1 MVGIKPRTVFN
12 AENRAYKSKQY
23 PPFLGEQLALHDTV
37 NVMYPELE
45 ELYLL
50 QRSQTWT
57 ENEINLQQSRMD
69 MIHSRQEE
77 IDIMVKVVSYLWEAD
92 SVASRSI
99 LPVFAP
105 FITNSELNEMMTE
118 QTRFEVIHGKTY
130 SEIVRQCVTDP
141 QKVLDE
147 TMKNEEIL
155 SRTDTI
161 IQAFDEVIKYGA
173 LYSLG
178 SEYTNKDIPKEKY
191 MEVILKGIFA
201 LYLLERIQFM
211 SSFAVVFG
219 LAERDRFKGIADLV
233 KLISKDEL
241 CTTGEHSVLTP
252 NGWVE
257 LKDLEDGVPV
267 AQWDYDTNEIEFVV
281 PSKVIR
287 KKYTGDM
294 VHITHSETHRA
305 FDQIVT
311 ADHRLPL
318 VNSDGSV
325 KDKVRETTAINL
337 RTGGGHHLPIKGNK
351 VGGRDKLTDLERFK
365 IAFQADGS
373 FRIMPENNIAGKFT
387 GCFAYNFSF
396 AREHKIERLTE
407 ILDRLGFEYTT
418 TTIDRVGNRQ
428 EMTKFYVKVPL
439 DVITLEEQETLKN
452 FSWVNISEVSSEWG
466 REFVEEL
473 LEWDGSKATET
484 RYIYSNNNKEA
495 IDMVQTICHISN
507 IATNINVTKAH
518 VRESQGITINAN
530 DHYRLNIKFGTK
542 VANGNSLNKEVFHV
556 EDLDVYCVT
565 VPSSFFLIKHNDII
579 SVTGNCHATMM
590 STLINILRGFDDWNE
605 VYESLIPEF
614 EVMLQEV
621 IDREFQW
628 NKYLFSEGRTM
639 VGLNTELLN
648 EWVLYCAMDFCRQIN
663 FKYPYKK
670 ISTNPIPW
678 VDNWIELDKVQNANQ
693 EADNINYRV
702 NAMDN
707 DLDDD
712 EIFDI

>member
-69 MIHSRQEE
+69 MIQSRQEE

-105 FITNSELNEMMTE
+105 FITNSELLEMMTE
-118 QTRFEVIHGKTY
+118 QGRFEVIHGKTY
-130 SEIVRQCVTDP
+130 SEIVRQCVTDA

-155 SRTDTI
+155 TRTETI

-178 SEYTNKDIPKEKY
+178 SEYTGTVIPKKKY

-233 KLISKDEL
+233 RLIMKDEA

-257 LKDLEDGVPV
+257 FKDLEDGVPV
-267 AQWDYDTNEIEFVV
+267 AQWDYETNEIEFVV

-294 VHITHSETHRA
+294 VHITHSESHRA
-305 FDQIVT
+305 IDQIVT
-311 ADHRLPL
+311 ADHRIPL
-318 VNSDGSV
+318 VNSDGSL
-325 KDKVRETTAINL
+325 KDRKRETTAIDL
-337 RTGGGHHLPIKGNK
+337 KTGGGHHIPIKGNK
-351 VGGRDKLTDLERFK
+351 VGGKGRLSDLERFK
-365 IAFQADGS
+365 IAFQADGAIRS
-373 FRIMPENNIAGKFT
+373 MPEDYQVGKYS
-387 GCFAYNFSF
+387 GCTAYLFGF
-396 AREHKIERLTE
+396 CKERKVERLTE
-407 ILDRLGFEYTT
+407 ILEKLGFEYS
-418 TTIDRVGNRQ
+418 VFVGEQYGNRQ
-428 EMTKFYVKVPL
+428 EMTNFYIKVPH
-439 DVITLEEQETLKN
+439 DVISLEEEKGLKD
-452 FSWVNISEVSSEWG
+452 FDWVDFGSIDGDWG
-466 REFVEEL
+466 REFIEEL
-473 LEWDGSKATET
+473 LEWDGSKASET
-484 RYIYSNNNKEA
+484 RYIYSNNNKTA
-495 IDMVQTICHISN
+495 IDVVQTICHLSDV
-507 IATNINVTKAH
+507 ATNIYITEAH
-518 VRESQGITINAN
+518 VRESQGVTINAQ

-542 VANGNSLNKEVFHV
+542 VANGQSLNKEVFHV

-590 STLINILRGFDDWNE
+590 STLINILRDFDDWNE
-605 VYESLIPEF
+605 VYESLMPEF

-628 NKYLFSEGRTM
+628 NEYLFSEGRTM

-648 EWVLYCAMDFCRQIN
+648 DWVLYCAQDFCKQIN
-663 FKYPYKK
+663 FPYNYRKVT
-670 ISTNPIPW
+670 SNPIPW
-678 VDNWIELDKVQNANQ
+678 VDNWIEMDKVQNANQ